1 LGQCPAI
8 LPNGIL
14 NQTIAGVTDIL
25 GDDLIG
31 SPVKRAVLGLFF
43 TGVAA
48 PSAKVA

>member
-1 LGQCPAI
+1 
-8 LPNGIL
+8 LPSAIL

-25 GDDLIG
+25 GDELDRIT
-31 SPVKRAVLGLFF
+31 VEWAVLGLFF